1 MSRFLAL
8 PSALFAFALVA
19 TGCGGGQAAGV
30 VLPDSGNLADAGTN
44 PSDAGTHLPD
54 GGVVIP
60 GGGTVLPDGGTIL
73 PDGGVT
79 AGTST
84 TMFLDS
90 ATARVTGRR
99 GLDVQLT
106 LTGHDSAKA
115 IAGVMVRLLDGA
127 GNPIAGFDSR
137 QSGTLDSE
145 LGPATFAAPVLG
157 QATIAT
163 TATVE
168 GMAARAP
175 QIAAVGVSL
184 RDAQGFI
191 SNELI
196 AAVTPQ
202 PVRDSGEGCDPA
214 ALQDR
219 CAPTLGCRDTPAT
232 CQDGLAPAITHLA
245 FQTSAAGPVIR
256 MAGTGP
262 QDDLSGIHVDFEDS
276 AGNSITVALDGD
288 NAPPVA
294 SFDLDASGDSSNG
307 TFLIALQ
314 QAPGFDTACPQ
325 IAVTPSDE
333 AGHTGSTT
341 NAVPVAPLI
350 RAAGAACDLQGF
362 DACVA
367 GQVCAARASPLGPTC
382 QSQTSLQ
389 AARCTAAVHLAP
401 SIGQPATTFG
411 HTALPS
417 LWDAPHGCSGFNP
430 TGRPEGVAQLVLAAT
445 AATLTLSLDNPGT
458 DFDTTLYLMKGCP
471 SSSAAAVAC
480 DDDNGVIGVSSV
492 IVLQNVAA
500 GTYSVVVDSFK
511 PHGGNYQL
519 TATVE

>member
-8 PSALFAFALVA
+8 CSTLFAFALFA
-19 TGCGGGQAAGV
+19 TGCGGGQAAGNNV
-30 VLPDSGNLADAGTN
+30 SDSGNPVDAGSQ
-44 PSDAGTHLPD
+44 PSDAGTLLPD
-54 GGVVIP
+54 GGVVLP
-60 GGGTVLPDGGTIL
+60 GGGTALPDGGTIL

-79 AGTST
+79 AGTSA
-84 TMFLDS
+84 TMLLDT

-106 LTGHDSAKA
+106 LTGHDSTKA
-115 IAGVMVRLLDGA
+115 IAGVMVRLLDGD
-127 GNPIAGFDSR
+127 GNPIAGFDSQ

-157 QATIAT
+157 QATIGT
-163 TATVE
+163 TAIIE
-168 GMAARAP
+168 GMAARVP
-175 QIAAVGVSL
+175 QIASVAVSL

-191 SNELI
+191 SNEII

-202 PVRDSGEGCDPA
+202 PVRDSAEGCDPA

-219 CAPTLGCRDTPAT
+219 CAATLGCRGSPAT

-245 FQTSAAGPVIR
+245 FQTGAAGPIIL

-262 QDDLSGIHVDFEDS
+262 QDDLSDIHVDFEDS

-294 SFDLDASGDSSNG
+294 SFDLDATGDASNG

-314 QAPGFDTACPQ
+314 QAQGFDTACPQ
-325 IAVTPSDE
+325 IAVTPSDS
-333 AGHTGSTT
+333 AGLTGSTT
-341 NAVPVAPLI
+341 NALPTAPPV

-362 DACVA
+362 DACA
-367 GQVCAARASPLGPTC
+367 TGQVCAAGTCRPL
-382 QSQTSLQ
+382 TSLQ
-389 AARCTAAVHLAP
+389 SAVCSAAVKLAP
-401 SIGQPATTFG
+401 AIGQPATTFG

-430 TGRPEGVAQLVLAAT
+430 AGRPEGVAQLVLTAA
-445 AATLTLSLDNPGT
+445 AATLTLSVDNPGT
-458 DFDTTLYLMKGCP
+458 DFDTTMYLMKGCP
-471 SSSAAAVAC
+471 STSAAAVAC
-480 DDDNGVIGVSSV
+480 DDDNGTIGVSSV

>member
-8 PSALFAFALVA
+8 PSTLFAFALFA
-19 TGCGGGQAAGV
+19 AGCGGGQAAGSSE
-30 VLPDSGNLADAGTN
+30 PDSGSLADGGTH
-44 PSDAGTHLPD
+44 PSDAGTQLPD
-54 GGVVIP
+54 GGVVLP
-60 GGGTVLPDGGTIL
+60 GGGTVLPDGGTLL

-90 ATARVTGRR
+90 AAAQVTGRR
-99 GLDVQLT
+99 GLDVHLT

-115 IAGVMVRLLDGA
+115 IAGVMVRLLDGD
-127 GNPIAGFDSR
+127 GNPIAGFDSQ
-137 QSGTLDSE
+137 QSGALDSE
-145 LGPATFAAPVLG
+145 LGPATLAAPVLG

-163 TATVE
+163 AATIE

-175 QIAAVGVSL
+175 RIASVAVSL
-184 RDAQGFI
+184 RDAQGFT
-191 SNELI
+191 SNEI
-196 AAVTPQ
+196 VAAVTPQ
-202 PVRDSGEGCDPA
+202 PVRQSGEGCDPD
-214 ALQDR
+214 ALLDR
-219 CAPTLGCRDTPAT
+219 CAPTLGCRDNPAT
-232 CQDGLAPAITHLA
+232 CQDGLAPTITRLA
-245 FQTSAAGPVIR
+245 FQTGATGPIIR

-262 QDDLSGIHVDFEDS
+262 QDDLSGIHVDFEDAS
-276 AGNSITVALDGD
+276 GNSITVPLDGD

-294 SFDLDASGDSSNG
+294 SFDLDATGDSSNG

-314 QAPGFDTACPQ
+314 QSPGFDTACPQ
-325 IAVTPSDE
+325 IAVTPTDE
-333 AGHTGSTT
+333 AGHTGATT

-367 GQVCAARASPLGPTC
+367 GQVCVARALPLGPTC
-382 QSQTSLQ
+382 QSLTTLQ
-389 AARCTAAVHLAP
+389 AARCSAAVHLAP
-401 SIGQPATTFG
+401 SVGQPATTFG

-417 LWDAPHGCSGFNP
+417 LWDAPRGCSGFNP
-430 TGRPEGVAQLVLAAT
+430 AGRPEGVAQLVLATT
-445 AATLTLSLDNPGT
+445 AATLTLSVDNPGT

-471 SSSAAAVAC
+471 STSVAAVAC
-480 DDDNGVIGVSSV
+480 DDDNGTIGVSSV